1 MRERDRV
8 RYRDGQR
15 ERVSRRL
22 IEREKDRQNSSFCS
36 SHSALLDFP
45 THTHTHAISRH
56 RQTNHRP
63 DSSADSA
70 DKKRQFTCS
79 MLT

>member
-45 THTHTHAISRH
+45 THTHTHTHTHTRDQ
-56 RQTNHRP
+56 QTQT
-63 DSSADSA
+63 
-70 DKKRQFTCS
+70 DKPSTGLIC
-79 MLT
+79 